1 LVTSGR
7 HEELRLAVIAI
18 KMMSAPT
25 TMPPEV
31 RPRTIQIH
39 GCICASTYRVY
50 NRSLAF
56 HWHAALNLV
65 R

>member
-1 LVTSGR
+1 
-7 HEELRLAVIAI
+7 
-18 KMMSAPT
+18 MMSAPT